1 LNVVHLEQVSATKVH
16 DIDGKIAGRLE
27 AVHADWRG
35 GECIVTHY
43 VIAGKGMYFLRRIGL
58 KNKTRSYVV
67 PWDRLDFSDPQ
78 KPRLKCRIDDLR
90 APTTA

>member
-1 LNVVHLEQVSATKVH
+1 MNVVHLEQVSATKVR

-58 KNKTRSYVV
+58 KNKTRSYAV

-78 KPRLKCRIDDLR
+78 KPRLKCRIEDLL